1 MSRLLSAATSRAD
14 SHSSMSTARRS
25 RSAFREAIRSPFGTI
40 EPRLLVTVIT
50 SNVESEGRRDIG
62 PFTGGGPQ
70 GRWEGVTPCHH
81 PLLRRVIDS
90 VVTTVS
96 T

>member
-25 RSAFREAIRSPFGTI
+25 RRAFSDARRSPFGTTA
-40 EPRLLVTVIT
+40 PRFFVTVIT

-70 GRWEGVTPCHH
+70 GRREGVTPCHH

-90 VVTTVS
+90 VVTTAS